1 MVADSDS
8 RLSALP
14 PLSRL
19 GSSLSG
25 FPSSDT
31 GARKRRCGKQVAGPS
46 HGPHP
51 EGVRC
56 VSTVQVDHPGS
67 RPLSQDE
74 LALLES
80 FRARLH
86 ERVNSVGLTV
96 DDVRHLLKGMRS
108 HPEASTEV
116 IRIMREEASALMPG
130 QSLFSFD
137 WD

>member
-1 MVADSDS
+1 M
-8 RLSALP
+8 
-14 PLSRL
+14 
-19 GSSLSG
+19 
-25 FPSSDT
+25 
-31 GARKRRCGKQVAGPS
+31 
-46 HGPHP
+46 
-51 EGVRC
+51 
-56 VSTVQVDHPGS
+56 QVDHPGS